1 MYILAF
7 PCHINILKT
16 AEIFNFS
23 YTVLTNMYCHTII
36 KVFSYMLMEPMN
48 FVLKKKMHPLKYNA
62 FALEWGLSMR
72 MSDSHIKQVLVDGI
86 THT

>member
-1 MYILAF
+1 
-7 PCHINILKT
+7 
-16 AEIFNFS
+16 
-23 YTVLTNMYCHTII
+23 
-36 KVFSYMLMEPMN
+36 MLMEPMN